1 MKLSI
6 QIFNLIVKNLRWTV
20 RICVRKFVP
29 AYVPANGVVY
39 SIADDDDLEDVDS
52 DTDLKTDDEEGL
64 EEDDYGDGRDA

>member
-1 MKLSI
+1 
-6 QIFNLIVKNLRWTV
+6 
-20 RICVRKFVP
+20 
-29 AYVPANGVVY
+29 VVY